1 MKGPVW
7 FTADR
12 SHLVPD
18 GDPRSAF
25 LAAGPGDDVPTDVP
39 WLDAI
44 VDVEAPKVTA
54 EPLVKPVAARARKPK
69 S

>member
-1 MKGPVW
+1 VKGPAW
-7 FTADR
+7 YTADR
-12 SHLVPD
+12 TQLVPD

-39 WLDAI
+39 WADAP
-44 VDVEAPKVTA
+44 VGDVAEKVTVQ
-54 EPLVKPVAARARKPK
+54 PVKKPTAKRAAKPK